1 MKHNG
6 DFVMATMHVNERVQ
20 KHRNTQRKAGL
31 RLMQIW
37 VPDTRQP
44 NFAEECR
51 RQCRLVAKMD
61 KADTSIQLF
70 MDQSLMD
77 VDGWTE

>member
-1 MKHNG
+1 MG
-6 DFVMATMHVNERVQ
+6 TMHVNERVR

-37 VPDTRQP
+37 VPDTRQS

-51 RQCRLVAKMD
+51 RQSRLVAKMD
-61 KADTSIQLF
+61 QADASIQLF

>member
-1 MKHNG
+1 MG
-6 DFVMATMHVNERVQ
+6 TMHVNERVQ
-20 KHRNTQRKAGL
+20 KYRNAQRKAGL

-44 NFAEECR
+44 NFAEECH
-51 RQCRLVAKMD
+51 RQTRLVAKMD

>member
-1 MKHNG
+1 MG
-6 DFVMATMHVNERVQ
+6 TMHVNERVQ
-20 KHRNTQRKAGL
+20 KHRNAQRKAGL

-51 RQCRLVAKMD
+51 RQCRVVAKMD
-61 KADTSIQLF
+61 KKNTSMQLF

-77 VDGWTE
+77 VDGWTD

>member
-1 MKHNG
+1 MG
-6 DFVMATMHVNERVQ
+6 TMHVNERVQ
-20 KHRNTQRKAGL
+20 KHRNAQRKAGL

-44 NFAEECR
+44 SFAEECR
-51 RQCRLVAKMD
+51 RQTRLVAKVD
-61 KADTSIQLF
+61 KANASIQLF

-77 VDGWTE
+77 IDGWIE

>member
-1 MKHNG
+1 MG
-6 DFVMATMHVNERVQ
+6 TMHVNERVQ
-20 KHRNTQRKAGL
+20 KHRNAQRKAGL

-44 NFAEECR
+44 SFAEECR
-51 RQCRLVAKMD
+51 RQTRLVAKMD
-61 KADTSIQLF
+61 KANTSIQSF

-77 VDGWTE
+77 IDGWTE

>member
-1 MKHNG
+1 MG
-6 DFVMATMHVNERVQ
+6 TMNVNERVQ
-20 KHRNTQRKAGL
+20 KYRNAQRKAGL

-44 NFAEECR
+44 NFAEECH
-51 RQCRLVAKMD
+51 RQTRLVAKMD